1 MTLVVRSRCW
11 SLWGRGLRSL
21 VSQRAKSGCHSGEP
35 SREMAE
41 LWMRVG
47 TSCFQSAA
55 NQLAQWA
62 VFRIVV
68 SEYGAFTGQSLAG
81 KGRGVGPP
89 GSAPP
94 WNFRRDRLRDPTQG
108 PVASGDH

>member
-1 MTLVVRSRCW
+1 MTFVVRSLLS
-11 SLWGRGLRSL
+11 SLRLRGRPSRANHL
-21 VSQRAKSGCHSGEP
+21 AKSGCHSGVP
-35 SREMAE
+35 SRAMSLE
-41 LWMRVG
+41 WMRVG

-68 SEYGAFTGQSLAG
+68 SEYGAFTRQSLAG
-81 KGRGVGPP
+81 EGRGVGPP

-94 WNFRRDRLRDPTQG
+94 VELSSGQ
-108 PVASGDH
+108 VA